1 MSTEKSAVVT
11 LTFVIDSG
19 DSEPIVRRHRFHL
32 KSYSFDTIKGFKQL
46 CHSFYGND
54 ISDVFYTIHSGLDSH
69 ENISLIVDSDVE
81 ALMNTPALFQDN
93 TTFTIGLDGPKFK
106 LVSPK

>member
-11 LTFVIDSG
+11 LTFVIDKG
-19 DSEPIVRRHRFHL
+19 DSEPVFRRHRFHL

-69 ENISLIVDSDVE
+69 ANISLIVDSDVE
-81 ALMNTPALFQDN
+81 ALMNTPELFKNN
-93 TTFTIGLDGPKFK
+93 TTFIIELDGHGFER
-106 LVSPK
+106 VSPK